1 MVLTFSNS
9 SPATLPYPT
18 LPYPTLPYPC
28 LTPTH
33 PPSHRH
39 HPHTEFLAVFEEI
52 TKEIVDEVMA
62 EHEMIDEAKSWVNQ
76 MIRYS
81 VPGGKLNRGLQ
92 VVHSLQALA
101 GDKPI
106 SPENLKRAA
115 MLGWC
120 IEWVRVSSQG
130 LLHLPTPLLT
140 ASPLYCLSAHL
151 TAPSVLPCS

>member
-1 MVLTFSNS
+1 MSCSAGFSNFTAAAPPR
-9 SPATLPYPT
+9 PAPALPYRTLPHSP
-18 LPYPTLPYPC
+18 LL
-28 LTPTH
+28 
-33 PPSHRH
+33 
-39 HPHTEFLAVFEEI
+39 TEFLAVFEEI
-52 TKEIVDEVMA
+52 TKEIVDEVMD
-62 EHEMIDEAKSWVNQ
+62 EHEMIDEAKSWVNR

-120 IEWVRVSSQG
+120 IEWVCLSGFVTGHCHSSI
-130 LLHLPTPLLT
+130 T
-140 ASPLYCLSAHL
+140 SPLPLS
-151 TAPSVLPCS
+151 LPYSSKLSSL